1 MSKYPATMATVST
14 KQHRM
19 NMIFGNAIATTKP
32 ARLNPRQIKGP
43 NMFKRMIKGLVTW
56 SMSDHHDRED
66 IPMQEETS
74 RISATGI
81 RFEVY
86 RANGGTVIE
95 TRRQDRRSGD
105 SLRPPGYYFTG
116 MGKTDPKYRRRYRNS
131 ASGRRSWSRRPG
143 ANQHP

>member
-1 MSKYPATMATVST
+1 MSKYPSVIGASNPKMSST

-19 NMIFGNAIATTKP
+19 NQIYNTTTAVNP
-32 ARLNPRQIKGP
+32 ARLQPRQTKGS

-56 SMSDHHDRED
+56 SMTDHSDREELAIQPD
-66 IPMQEETS
+66 HET

-105 SLRPPGYYFTG
+105 SIYELHVISSEQDVGAEI
-116 MGKTDPKYRRRYRNS
+116 GKIITMEALK
-131 ASGRRSWSRRPG
+131 A
-143 ANQHP
+143 

>member
-1 MSKYPATMATVST
+1 MNQYPAILGASVQP

-19 NMIFGNAIATTKP
+19 NKIYGTPQVVSTRKYP
-32 ARLNPRQIKGP
+32 TKGP

-56 SMSDHHDRED
+56 SMSDRHDLED
-66 IPMQEETS
+66 IPMPEETS

-86 RANGGTVIE
+86 RANGGTVVE

-105 SLRPPGYYFTG
+105 SIYELHVISGEQDVG
-116 MGKTDPKYRRRYRNS
+116 AEIGKIITLEALK
-131 ASGRRSWSRRPG
+131 A
-143 ANQHP
+143 

>member
-1 MSKYPATMATVST
+1 MATYPPVIGASNPKMSSS

-19 NMIFGNAIATTKP
+19 NQIYGATTAVKP
-32 ARLNPRQIKGP
+32 VRLLPRQNKGP

-56 SMSDHHDRED
+56 SMTDHSDREEISLQPD
-66 IPMQEETS
+66 HET

-105 SLRPPGYYFTG
+105 SIYELHVISSEQDVGAEI
-116 MGKTDPKYRRRYRNS
+116 GKIITMEALK
-131 ASGRRSWSRRPG
+131 A
-143 ANQHP
+143 

>member
-1 MSKYPATMATVST
+1 MNQYPAVLGASVQS
-14 KQHRM
+14 KQHRL
-19 NMIFGNAIATTKP
+19 NMIYGTPQVASTRKYPT
-32 ARLNPRQIKGP
+32 KGP

-56 SMSDHHDRED
+56 SMSDRHDRED
-66 IPMQEETS
+66 IPMPEETS

-105 SLRPPGYYFTG
+105 SIYELHVISGEQDVG
-116 MGKTDPKYRRRYRNS
+116 AEIGKIITLEALK
-131 ASGRRSWSRRPG
+131 A
-143 ANQHP
+143 